1 MDFQTVLKNLL
12 AVVETAALIG
22 AMVMSTR
29 GLRKRDD
36 KSSRRSM
43 LTRAAI
49 YFAIYIALNM
59 ARLMYFQ
66 A

>member
-22 AMVMSTR
+22 AMGMSPR

-43 LTRAAI
+43 LTKAAI